1 MLCNAIGRCD
11 HEESKKLGLTCTE
24 DQLKESIKSK
34 LFVLPKET
42 MVLPGHGQFTSIATE
57 ALLNPFVGRKASHSF
72 VCYQRTITVSSCR
85 NPQIGV
91 KPSLF

>member
-1 MLCNAIGRCD
+1 MCYHFGNFLFSGDTLLCNAIGSCN

-42 MVLPGHGQFTSIATE
+42 MVLPGHGQFTNIATE
-57 ALLNPFVGRKASHSF
+57 ALLNPFVGRKASNSF
-72 VCYQRTITVSSCR
+72 VC
-85 NPQIGV
+85 
-91 KPSLF
+91 